1 MSNRLPR
8 RRCLNG
14 TRIAAAAVLTV
25 VLGPATTLAAGTTPK
40 SGKWVGKD
48 TNPSQ
53 NQVSGKPTFN
63 VTNGGRMMK
72 KFTIPDVSKYCAFI
86 GVSAGPVY
94 IPKAKVHGGRV
105 NVKYNYGPAN
115 FQAQYRLTGRFA
127 SSNVFKGEVKGT
139 KTCVF
144 DVKLRAHPK

>member
-1 MSNRLPR
+1 MARKWKALV
-8 RRCLNG
+8 G
-14 TRIAAAAVLTV
+14 TAGTGAAVLV
-25 VLGPATTLAAGTTPK
+25 LAAIALAATPK

-53 NQVSGKPTFN
+53 NQVSGKPTFK
-63 VTNGGRMMK
+63 VASGGHLMK

-94 IPKAKVHGGRV
+94 IPKAKIRHGKV
-105 NVKYNYGPAN
+105 NTKYSYGPSN
-115 FQAQYRLTGRFA
+115 FRAQYQLTGRFTSA
-127 SSNVFKGEVKGT
+127 TKFKGEVKGT

-144 DVKLRAHPK
+144 DVKLTAHRK